1 MEKQIKQLMADIMD
15 LPLNTI
21 DENTSMDTVEGWDS
35 FNHLN
40 LCLAL
45 EQEFGITLEVAD
57 MEGMTSFYDICQIIQ
72 EKIS

>member
-1 MEKQIKQLMADIMD
+1 MEEQIKQLMADFLNLD
-15 LPLNTI
+15 PLRI
-21 DENTSMDTVEGWDS
+21 DDATAMESVEGWDS

-45 EQEFGITLEVAD
+45 EQEFGITLAVDE

-72 EKIS
+72 ARL